1 MTNILFI
8 GGAGFIGSNL
18 IQAFVKKSQ
27 YKIYIYEPN
36 FANISRITHYNEDIT
51 IIRGSLDDFENL
63 KN

>member
-18 IQAFVKKSQ
+18 IQAFVGNSH
-27 YKIYIYEPN
+27 YKIYVYQPN
-36 FANISRITHYNEDIT
+36 FANISRITHYNEYIT
-51 IIRGSLDDFENL
+51 IIRGSFDDFENL